1 MPAQQ
6 STQPV
11 SAYLLL
17 LILGFLPVILVA
29 LFWDDL
35 PHRFVVQWNVGGL
48 TISGTRS
55 RSAMTA
61 AVACAGISLLAV
73 LIAAVLNESFRA
85 SGIRRL
91 FLALN
96 YAQVITSGLTCAMI
110 VTEAV
115 GFPYRIRHVIP
126 ATAAL
131 MLVIAALLCLRIA
144 SGAATPARGYLF
156 GFFGWLFLLAALAV
170 VAATIVFIGTPLSF
184 GALAVAALFAML
196 LAIPEQPALA

>member
-1 MPAQQ
+1 MAAQQ

-17 LILGFLPVILVA
+17 LILGFLPIILVA

-35 PHRFVVQWNVGGL
+35 PHRFVVQWNLGGL

-61 AVACAGISLLAV
+61 AMACGGIALLAV
-73 LIAAVLNESFRA
+73 IVAAIQNESFRA

-91 FLALN
+91 ILALN
-96 YAQVITSGLTCAMI
+96 YAQVITIGLTCAMI
-110 VTEAV
+110 VTEAI

-126 ATAAL
+126 ASAAL
-131 MLVIAALLCLRIA
+131 LIIIAAMLCLRIA
-144 SGAATPARGYLF
+144 NGAATPARGYIF
-156 GFFGWLFLLAALAV
+156 GFFGWAFVFAAIAI
-170 VAATIVFIGTPLSF
+170 VAATIFFIGTPLSF
-184 GALAVAALFAML
+184 GALAVAAVLAML
-196 LAIPEQPALA
+196 LAIPEAAEA

>member
-17 LILGFLPVILVA
+17 LILGFLPIVLVA

-61 AVACAGISLLAV
+61 AIAGAGISVLAV
-73 LIAAVLNESFRA
+73 IIAAIQNESFRA
-85 SGIRRL
+85 SGVRRL

-96 YAQVITSGLTCAMI
+96 YAQVITIGLTCAMI

-126 ATAAL
+126 ASAAL
-131 MLVIAALLCLRIA
+131 MLAIAAILCLRIA
-144 SGAATPARGYLF
+144 GGAATATRANVF
-156 GFFGWLFLLAALAV
+156 GFFGLLFILAALAV
-170 VAATIVFIGTPLSF
+170 AAASIFLIGSPLSF
-184 GALAVAALFAML
+184 GAVAVAAVLALL
-196 LAIPEQPALA
+196 LAIPERAASS

>member
-1 MPAQQ
+1 MPGQQ

-17 LILGFLPVILVA
+17 LILGFLPIIIVA
-29 LFWDDL
+29 AI
-35 PHRFVVQWNVGGL
+35 Q
-48 TISGTRS
+48 
-55 RSAMTA
+55 
-61 AVACAGISLLAV
+61 
-73 LIAAVLNESFRA
+73 NESFRA

-96 YAQVITSGLTCAMI
+96 YAQVITIGLTCAMI

-131 MLVIAALLCLRIA
+131 MLAIAAILCLRIA
-144 SGAATPARGYLF
+144 RGS
-156 GFFGWLFLLAALAV
+156 A
-170 VAATIVFIGTPLSF
+170 
-184 GALAVAALFAML
+184 
-196 LAIPEQPALA
+196 

>member
-6 STQPV
+6 STQPI

-35 PHRFVVQWNVGGL
+35 PHRFVVQWTVGGL
-48 TISGTRS
+48 TITGTRS

-61 AVACAGISLLAV
+61 AVACAGISLIAV
-73 LIAAVLNESFRA
+73 LIAALQNESFRA

-96 YAQVITSGLTCAMI
+96 YAQVITIGLTCAMI

-115 GFPYRIRHVIP
+115 GFPYRIRHIIP

-131 MLVIAALLCLRIA
+131 MLAIAAFLCLRIA
-144 SGAATPARGYLF
+144 GGAATATRGYIF
-156 GFFGWLFLLAALAV
+156 GFFGWLFVLVSLAI
-170 VAATIVFIGTPLSF
+170 VAATILFIGTPLSLA
-184 GALAVAALFAML
+184 ALAVAALIAML
-196 LAIPEQPALA
+196 LAIPEQTASA